1 MMAKA
6 ASPIRLQDELMQAA
20 ALTAERFHRST
31 AEQIEYWAEMGRNVD
46 HMLNPDDLLAISAGL
61 ARITIEPITSE
72 PVDPIGIFQSLE
84 DDRASSML
92 PQMVTGN
99 VLKYQASLAHP
110 GYLEQIHPDGR
121 IQTGKFQDGE
131 FIAIDASQF

>member
-1 MMAKA
+1 MAKA

-61 ARITIEPITSE
+61 AKITVEPVTSE
-72 PVDPIGIFQSLE
+72 PVDPVGIFQSLE
-84 DDRASSML
+84 NDRASGML
-92 PQMVTGN
+92 PQTVTGS
-99 VLKYQASLAHP
+99 VLKYQASLAYP
-110 GYLEQIHPDGR
+110 GYLERIHPNGR
-121 IQTGKFQDGE
+121 IQTGKFQGGE
-131 FIAIDASQF
+131 FIAIDASQL

>member
-1 MMAKA
+1 MAKA

-61 ARITIEPITSE
+61 AKITVEPVSSE
-72 PVDPIGIFQSLE
+72 PVDSAGIFQSLE
-84 DDRASSML
+84 DDRASGML
-92 PQMVTGN
+92 PQLVTGSAIR
-99 VLKYQASLAHP
+99 YQASDTHP
-110 GYLEQIHPDGR
+110 GYLEQIQPDGR
-121 IQTGKFQDGE
+121 IQTGKFQSGE
-131 FIAIDASQF
+131 FIAIDAAQL

>member
-1 MMAKA
+1 MAKA
-6 ASPIRLQDELMQAA
+6 ASPIRLQDELMQSA

-46 HMLNPDDLLAISAGL
+46 HVLNPDDMLAISAGL
-61 ARITIEPITSE
+61 AKITVEPVSSE
-72 PVDPIGIFQSLE
+72 PVDPTGIFQSLE
-84 DDRASSML
+84 DDRASGIL
-92 PQMVTGN
+92 PQTVSGN
-99 VLKYQASLAHP
+99 VFKYQASLARP

-131 FIAIDASQF
+131 FIAIDASQL

>member
-1 MMAKA
+1 MAKA

-46 HMLNPDDLLAISAGL
+46 QMLNPDDLLAISAGL
-61 ARITIEPITSE
+61 AKITVEPITSE
-72 PVDPIGIFQSLE
+72 PVDPAAVFQSLE
-84 DDRASSML
+84 TDRAAGVL
-92 PQMVTGN
+92 PQTVTSS
-99 VLKYQASLAHP
+99 VLKYQTSSVHS
-110 GYLEQIHPDGR
+110 GCLEQIHPDGR

-131 FIAIDASQF
+131 FIAIDTSQF

>member
-1 MMAKA
+1 MAKA

-61 ARITIEPITSE
+61 AKITVE
-72 PVDPIGIFQSLE
+72 PVSSAPVDAAGIFQALE
-84 DDRASSML
+84 NDRATGVL
-92 PQMVTGN
+92 PQTVTGS
-99 VLKYQASLAHP
+99 VIRYQASSTYP

-121 IQTGKFQDGE
+121 IQTGKFQHGE
-131 FIAIDASQF
+131 FIVIDASQL